1 MKVEAHH
8 LIHLL
13 KWPPKVT
20 QAFNQTHTCG
30 TEMGDLGCIAV
41 IPPQAFYLSTG
52 VREVHSA
59 GNIKSK
65 RFAKKKKIVTVT
77 LLWTHSEVNVSKSG
91 DFYPLCDSHLL
102 CTTAS

>member
-1 MKVEAHH
+1 LYLKCAADFRGEPPSWVINARMKVEAHH

-65 RFAKKKKIVTVT
+65 RFAKKKK
-77 LLWTHSEVNVSKSG
+77 K
-91 DFYPLCDSHLL
+91 
-102 CTTAS
+102 

>member
-65 RFAKKKKIVTVT
+65 RFAKKKKNSNGHFTVDT
-77 LLWTHSEVNVSKSG
+77 LRSERFKIWRFLSIM
-91 DFYPLCDSHLL
+91 
-102 CTTAS
+102 